1 MTRCHSRAAGAIN
14 RLSRRKLIALGG
26 GALLGSPIGA
36 FAERNPAPVIGL
48 LDAAASTA
56 DELAAFYDGLRA
68 EGYIRNQTLEAVYH
82 SGAGDYS
89 RLPAL
94 AEDLVKRQVAAIAA
108 FGVHAALAAKT
119 ATAKNAT
126 TKTATPAIPVVFAI
140 GPNPVEVG
148 LVHSLDLPGGNI
160 TGVTA
165 LSAGRER
172 KRLDLLHQVVPAAD
186 QIALLINPAAAN
198 SGSRVEEAVAA
209 SRAMGVRLRP
219 ISASAAG
226 EFDGVFDAL
235 AISPPGGLIIAD
247 DELFDSRAADLGF
260 LALQHRLPAIFQG
273 RSFVAAG
280 GLLGYGSN
288 LGEIYHQAGAYTGL
302 VLKGA
307 NAASLP
313 IYQSVKIDFIVNA
326 RTATSLGVAVPAALL
341 SAANDVIK

>member
-1 MTRCHSRAAGAIN
+1 MMRCRSCRRGAIKP
-14 RLSRRKLIALGG
+14 LSRRKVIALS
-26 GALLGSPIGA
+26 GAAVLGSPFIA
-36 FAERNPAPVIGL
+36 FAARNPAPVIGL

-108 FGVHAALAAKT
+108 FGVPAALAAKA
-119 ATAKNAT
+119 ATTKNAT
-126 TKTATPAIPVVFAI
+126 TKTATAAVPVVFAI
-140 GPNPVEVG
+140 EPNPVEVG
-148 LVHSLDLPGGNI
+148 LVRSLDLPGGNI

-172 KRLDLLHQVVPAAD
+172 KRLDLMHQAVPAAE
-186 QIALLINPAAAN
+186 QIALLINPADAN
-198 SGSRVEEAVAA
+198 TGPLVEEAVAA
-209 SRAMGVRLRP
+209 ARAMGVRLRP
-219 ISASAAG
+219 IGASAAG
-226 EFDGVFDAL
+226 EFDSVFDSL
-235 AISPPGGLIIAD
+235 AASPPGGLIVAD
-247 DELFDSRAADLGF
+247 NELFDSRSADLGF

-307 NAASLP
+307 NTASLP
-313 IYQSVKIDFIVNA
+313 IYQSIKVDFIVNA
-326 RTATSLGVAVPAALL
+326 RTATALGVTLPAVML
-341 SAANDVIK
+341 STANEVIK